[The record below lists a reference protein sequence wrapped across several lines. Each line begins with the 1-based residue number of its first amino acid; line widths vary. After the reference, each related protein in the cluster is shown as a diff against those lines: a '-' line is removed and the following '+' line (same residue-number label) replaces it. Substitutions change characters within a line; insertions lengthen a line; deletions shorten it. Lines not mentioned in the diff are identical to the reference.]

1 MTIAAL
7 SDIHE
12 EILKNVL
19 KGDIVCICG
28 DIFPQDIERD
38 IQSSYDWFN

>member
-7 SDIHE
+7 SDIHG
-12 EILKNVL
+12 EIL

-28 DIFPQDIERD
+28 DIFLQDIERYS
-38 IQSSYDWFN
+38 IFI